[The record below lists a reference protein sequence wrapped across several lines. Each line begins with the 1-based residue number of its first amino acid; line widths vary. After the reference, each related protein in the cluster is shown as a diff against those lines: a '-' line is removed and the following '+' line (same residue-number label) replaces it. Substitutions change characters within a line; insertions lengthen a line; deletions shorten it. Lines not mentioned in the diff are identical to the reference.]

1 MKHTKTYLLI
11 LTGSLAFLSACGK
24 KSSESVDLDAVQH
37 AQYDEALKNKKL
49 AYFQSL
55 PDKAPNPENPSSA
68 VKIKLGH
75 VLYYDVRLSKNNTIS
90 CNSCHNLSKSGVDNL
105 PFSPGDDGTLGGR
118 NSPTTLNAALHTKQF
133 WDGRAKDVE
142 EQAGMPILNP
152 VEMAIPSQ
160 DFLVKRLSEVPM
172 YQDLFKQA
180 FPNEKNP
187 LTYSNIQKAIAA
199 FERELLTPSRFD
211 QYLKGDSRALTV
223 QEKKGMLSFINIGCI
238 NCHAGTLLGGDQ
250 FQKFGAYV
258 PYWELTG
265 SKNIDKGLYEI
276 TKNEMDMYIFK
287 VPSLRNVAETSPYF
301 HDGSVKDLE
310 QAVRIMGKAQ
320 LKYEMSDAEAQNIV
334 AFLKSLSGEV
344 PAFAKEVPK
353 ELASK

>member
-1 MKHTKTYLLI
+1 MKHKKSCFLI
-11 LTGSLAFLSACGK
+11 LTGTLLFFSACGK
-24 KSSESVDLDAVQH
+24 KTAESADADATQH
-37 AQYDEALKNKKL
+37 SQYDEALKNKKL

-55 PDKAPNPENPSSA
+55 PDKAPNPDNPTSA
-68 VKIKLGH
+68 AKVKLGH
-75 VLYYDVRLSKNNTIS
+75 ILYYDVRLSKNNTIS
-90 CNSCHNLSKSGVDNL
+90 CNSCHNLSKYGVDNL

-118 NSPTTLNAALHTKQF
+118 NSPTTLNAALHTQQF

-160 DFLVKRLSEVPM
+160 DFLVKRLAEIPM

-180 FPNEKNP
+180 FPGEASP
-187 LTYSNIQKAIAA
+187 LTYKNLQNAIAA

-211 QYLKGDSRALTV
+211 QYLKGDSRALTI

-238 NCHAGTLLGGDQ
+238 NCHTGALIGGNQ

-265 SKNIDKGLYEI
+265 SKNIDKGLFDI

-287 VPSLRNVAETSPYF
+287 VPSLRNVAETGPYF

>member
-1 MKHTKTYLLI
+1 MNHAKSYLFILSGSFLFLI
-11 LTGSLAFLSACGK
+11 ACGK
-24 KSSESVDLDAVQH
+24 KAAESTDLDAAQH

-49 AYFQSL
+49 TYFQSL
-55 PDKAPNPENPSSA
+55 PDKAINPENPTSA
-68 VKIKLGH
+68 AKVKLGH

-90 CNSCHNLSKSGVDNL
+90 CNSCHNLSKAGVDNL
-105 PFSPGDDGTLGGR
+105 PFSPGDDGSLGGR
-118 NSPTTLNAALHTKQF
+118 NSPTTLNAALHFKQF

-160 DFLVKRLSEVPM
+160 DFLVKRLSEVPI
-172 YQDLFKQA
+172 YKELFMKA

-238 NCHAGTLLGGDQ
+238 NCHSGTLLGGDQ

-265 SKNIDKGLYEI
+265 SKKIDKGLYEI
-276 TKNEMDMYIFK
+276 TKNEMDMYMFK
-287 VPSLRNVAETSPYF
+287 VPSLRNVAETFPYF

>member
-1 MKHTKTYLLI
+1 MKHKNSYFLI
-11 LTGSLAFLSACGK
+11 LTGSLLFFSACGK
-24 KSSESVDLDAVQH
+24 KASESADPDAAQH
-37 AQYDEALKNKKL
+37 SQYDEALKNKKL

-55 PDKAPNPENPSSA
+55 PDKAANPDNPTSA
-68 VKIKLGH
+68 AKVKLGH

-90 CNSCHNLSKSGVDNL
+90 CNSCHNLSKFGVDNL

-118 NSPTTLNAALHTKQF
+118 NSPTTLNAALHTQQF

-160 DFLVKRLSEVPM
+160 DFLVKRLAEIPF
-172 YQDLFKQA
+172 YQELFKRA
-180 FPNEKNP
+180 FPDESNP
-187 LTYSNIQKAIAA
+187 LTYANIQKAIAA
-199 FERELLTPSRFD
+199 FERELITPSRFD

-238 NCHAGTLLGGDQ
+238 NCHTGTLIGGNQ
-250 FQKFGAYV
+250 FQKFGAYM

-265 SKNIDKGLYEI
+265 SKNIDKGLFDI

-287 VPSLRNVAETSPYF
+287 VPSLRNVAETGPYF

>member
-1 MKHTKTYLLI
+1 MKHHHSYI
-11 LTGSLAFLSACGK
+11 LMVGILSIFLACGK
-24 KSSESVDLDAVQH
+24 KNSEAIDPESEEH
-37 AQYDEALKNKKL
+37 ARYDEALKDKKM

-55 PDKAPNPENPSSA
+55 PDKAPNPENPTSA
-68 VKIKLGH
+68 AKVKLGH

-90 CNSCHNLSKSGVDNL
+90 CNSCHNLSKFGVDNL

-118 NSPTTLNAALHTKQF
+118 NSPTTLNAALHVKQF

-152 VEMAIPSQ
+152 VEMAIPSKE
-160 DFLVKRLSEVPM
+160 FLVKRLAEIPF
-172 YQDLFKQA
+172 YQELFKRA
-180 FPNEKNP
+180 FPDESNP
-187 LTYSNIQKAIAA
+187 LTYANIQKAIAA

-223 QEKKGMLSFINIGCI
+223 QEKKGMLSFINIGCV
-238 NCHAGTLLGGDQ
+238 NCHSGVLLGGDQ

-276 TKNEMDMYIFK
+276 TKNEMDMYMFK
-287 VPSLRNVAETSPYF
+287 VPSLRNVAETYPYF

-344 PAFAKEVPK
+344 PAFAKEAPK
-353 ELASK
+353 ELANK